1 MGALTCPFKNSESS
15 YPPCQNDVCGVW
27 NPVEKRCSLVV
38 ISTKLSKA
46 VELLTEVASAARKE

>member
-1 MGALTCPFKNSESS
+1 MVVPICPFLNNPPADRACRSEE
-15 YPPCQNDVCGVW
+15 CGVW

-46 VELLTEVASAARKE
+46 VELLSQIASAVGKE